1 MKHKGLLI
9 VGIVSLVLGLGL
21 CSIAYQRRGDM
32 LFSYTNF
39 GKVSIDEN
47 PFQGKEYT
55 YEPKEN
61 IDTLVLDVAMA
72 HIEIERGDAFKI
84 ETENMPEMNQKSK
97 EIHLNSSV
105 HGKEYKIEQT
115 SDNHFTFQN
124 LNVSMKVVVP
134 SSIRAIRIETAMGDV
149 QIRKVD
155 LQDLD
160 VTCQLGNV
168 EVNEST
174 IANGSLDLSMGD
186 LEFDGQVKEFL
197 KANNAMGNIDLVLQ
211 GGREEYTIDADTDM
225 GEVDVDHG
233 HAHDAKHEGL
243 ARIEAYTN
251 MGNVDISFK

>member
-1 MKHKGLLI
+1 M
-9 VGIVSLVLGLGL
+9 
-21 CSIAYQRRGDM
+21 
-32 LFSYTNF
+32 
-39 GKVSIDEN
+39 
-47 PFQGKEYT
+47 
-55 YEPKEN
+55 
-61 IDTLVLDVAMA
+61 
-72 HIEIERGDAFKI
+72 
-84 ETENMPEMNQKSK
+84 
-97 EIHLNSSV
+97 NSSV

-124 LNVSMKVVVP
+124 LNVSMKIVVP

-197 KANNAMGNIDLVLQ
+197 KANNAMGNIDLALQ

-233 HAHDAKHEGL
+233 HDHDAKDEGL

-251 MGNVDISFK
+251 MGNVDIAFK